1 MALRLPNPKSTR
13 WLLLPMGQGNLGVFA
28 LEDVEL
34 LPKEHASSYRDRG
47 TPSPGWTTGVP
58 VARTLIHA
66 W

>member
-1 MALRLPNPKSTR
+1 
-13 WLLLPMGQGNLGVFA
+13 MGQGSLGVFA

-58 VARTLIHA
+58 VACALIPA